1 MRHEEIPACIFFHLF
16 SFFLLHDLL
25 HGFQGLFTDT
35 SCSCNVFVVLGR
47 VRNSLTIII
56 TSEHIRFVLFSFFRF
71 SLLVLGSMR

>member
-47 VRNSLTIII
+47 VRNSRTIIIII
-56 TSEHIRFVLFSFFRF
+56 TSEHIRFVLFIFFVF
-71 SLLVLGSMR
+71 HF